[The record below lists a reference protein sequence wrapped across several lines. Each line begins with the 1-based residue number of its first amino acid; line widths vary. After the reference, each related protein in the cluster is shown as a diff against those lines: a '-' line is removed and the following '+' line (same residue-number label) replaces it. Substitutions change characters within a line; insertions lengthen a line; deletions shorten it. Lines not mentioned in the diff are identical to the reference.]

1 MRWGRCGA
9 RGRASQART
18 REALGRRPSPLRGTA
33 FNGWTRHG
41 RRAAKAA
48 RIGEGAAL
56 PSAPG
61 SYGPGD
67 RNRRHGA
74 PSGERACAGRAD
86 ATNADKWRKL
96 RTLVCAASGLM
107 IAPPSAPFPSHA
119 CRVYPICADKKC
131 GGLRKAPL
139 SGDGK
144 TAYPAP
150 PRIRAI
156 AHVHSIRSSPRK
168 QGPSS
173 GCPLARA

>member
-1 MRWGRCGA
+1 MKGA
-9 RGRASQART
+9 SRGVLEVGQV
-18 REALGRRPSPLRGTA
+18 RRPRACLASTHSGGPGSP
-33 FNGWTRHG
+33 RHG

-61 SYGPGD
+61 SYGLGD

-107 IAPPSAPFPSHA
+107 
-119 CRVYPICADKKC
+119 V
-131 GGLRKAPL
+131 
-139 SGDGK
+139 
-144 TAYPAP
+144 AP
-150 PRIRAI
+150 PRR
-156 AHVHSIRSSPRK
+156 SI
-168 QGPSS
+168 
-173 GCPLARA
+173 PLARMSGLPDMRR

>member
-1 MRWGRCGA
+1 MRALLEAFLKWGRGGA
-9 RGRASQART
+9 RERASQART
-18 REALGRRPSPLRGTA
+18 REALGRRPSPLRGTP

-107 IAPPSAPFPSHA
+107 VAPPGAPFPSHA

-139 SGDGK
+139 
-144 TAYPAP
+144 
-150 PRIRAI
+150 
-156 AHVHSIRSSPRK
+156 
-168 QGPSS
+168 
-173 GCPLARA
+173 L